1 MPYLIIRPVPPHD
14 SHDMCF
20 DQTGTERCVCG
31 DIKTSIVLNFILKVG
46 EHSDCH
52 SICRADHL
60 IPPLGQIADNIR
72 LSPFESSYLFS
83 WHCRTKLYDLPLHR
97 SHILSIVWLCFN
109 KLKMNVS
116 CLSKAQRLC
125 AEFVEKLGCIVS
137 QTVEAFVR
145 LHAKSIPRPSGTGF
159 ANLCWHGWTHGGWTK
174 GDSLS
179 WRCKLVMTW
188 SITDQDWDTWSSLK
202 TNDRCFLK

>member
-1 MPYLIIRPVPPHD
+1 MIHMV
-14 SHDMCF
+14 CF
-20 DQTGTERCVCG
+20 DQTGTERCVSG

-60 IPPLGQIADNIR
+60 IPTLGQIADNIR

-83 WHCRTKLYDLPLHR
+83 WHCRTKLYDLPLHW

-116 CLSKAQRLC
+116 CLSKAQRLR

-145 LHAKSIPRPSGTGF
+145 MQSLFNVLQGRDLLTSADTDGHTVDGQKGTACPGD
-159 ANLCWHGWTHGGWTK
+159 AN
-174 GDSLS
+174 
-179 WRCKLVMTW
+179 
-188 SITDQDWDTWSSLK
+188 
-202 TNDRCFLK
+202 